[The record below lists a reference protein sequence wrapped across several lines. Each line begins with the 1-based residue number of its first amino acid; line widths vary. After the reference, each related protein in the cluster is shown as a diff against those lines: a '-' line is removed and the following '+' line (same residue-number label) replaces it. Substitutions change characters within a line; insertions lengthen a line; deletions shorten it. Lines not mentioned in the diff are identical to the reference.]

1 MLSKSELARLYG
13 MSLPTFRK
21 KIQGV
26 FEKGKRKFN
35 AADVEIIMKLL
46 GPPKGN
52 QSSQKMQQKEV
63 GSNNNTEALNVQPLA
78 KNDDILRLIMQ
89 LSEEDKE
96 LVIGLVRRLLRK
108 A

>member
-1 MLSKSELARLYG
+1 MLSKSELARLYS

-35 AADVEIIMKLL
+35 AADVEIVMRLL

-52 QSSQKMQQKEV
+52 QSGQKTQQKEV
-63 GSNNNTEALNVQPLA
+63 GFNNDTEALNVQPSA
-78 KNDDILRLIMQ
+78 KNDDILSLIKQ
-89 LSEEDKE
+89 LCDEDKE